1 MSFGFRTVNDFGT
14 VQIDADYSNY
24 ALLQTSTITLFHNTP
39 TTVTFPTQS
48 EPPLIVISGIPNGY
62 GVALS
67 SEISSTSF
75 LLRHYYSIDPN
86 NYQAFAFLDGSG
98 TPLPTITCTCKLYT
112 RASSLAQ
119 SAQTHG
125 MRVFKGDGSLVF
137 DSGLDYVRISSY
149 VVAINVKGSSIT
161 AFPTNTT
168 VAPNSGVVINNTYN
182 WVGFATLGSGGG
194 LGVTV
199 IYGWVPVVYSSG
211 LVSMKLVVVETSGQ
225 FTPLGYRY
233 FSDVACTLL
242 TTY

>member
-24 ALLQTSTITLFHNTP
+24 ALLQTSTVTLSYNA
-39 TTVTFPTQS
+39 TTAVTFPAQS

-86 NYQAFAFLDGSG
+86 NSQAFITDSNGG
-98 TPLPTITCTCKLYT
+98 VLPTITCTCKLYT

-137 DSGLDYVRISSY
+137 DSGLEYVRISSY
-149 VVAINVKGSSIT
+149 IVAINVEGSNIT
-161 AFPTNTT
+161 AFPTNIT

-182 WVGFATLGSGGG
+182 WIGFATIGGGG

-199 IYGWVPVVYSSG
+199 IYGWVPIVYSSG
-211 LVSMKLVVVETSGQ
+211 LVSMKLRVVETSGQ
-225 FTPLGYRY
+225 FTQPGFRY